1 MLNAGFDDDS
11 GAAVCLSTGMLGVVE
26 VVAVYFEVLFVGEVS
41 FRLRRFAVV
50 LRSVLVQ
57 ICVELDRWR
66 STELYALVL
75 FCFCAY

>member
-11 GAAVCLSTGMLGVVE
+11 GAAVCLSTGMLRMVE
-26 VVAVYFEVLFVGEVS
+26 VVAVYFEVVFVGEVS